1 MAGVTQALC
10 ALRLTF
16 FMKSSSPTS
25 PNVAR
30 RAQPSK
36 HRRTCLNCGAELM
49 GPYCAQ
55 CGQEATE
62 RNVPLR
68 VLLKEVLD
76 TLFSLDARLFQTTRQ
91 LLVKPGY
98 LTNEYIAGRR
108 IRYVSPLRL
117 YLFTSFVFFL
127 LLATLDDLP
136 MQNAGEA
143 QATARQERAAE
154 AVQQLPPWLREGNA
168 AAAPSD
174 TLTFGGGPI
183 DTLVVGS
190 SESSGLLGRVL
201 QRKIRR
207 ISEEP
212 GSFAS
217 SLRDQMSIF
226 VFALI
231 PVFALLLKLMYVRS
245 GRLYIQHFVFSLHV
259 HAFVF
264 ILFSCVWLID
274 ALGSEGFQKLADT
287 LYLWGVLLYLL
298 LAMRRVYGQSLWK
311 TILKVGGLLMTY
323 LIVFVLAFAGFALL
337 TILLF

>member
-1 MAGVTQALC
+1 
-10 ALRLTF
+10 
-16 FMKSSSPTS
+16 MKLSPPTS
-25 PNVAR
+25 PSAAH
-30 RAQPSK
+30 RAQQSK
-36 HRRTCLNCGAELM
+36 HRRACLNCGAELV

-68 VLLKEVLD
+68 VLLKELLD

-91 LLVKPGY
+91 LLAKPGY

-117 YLFTSFVFFL
+117 YLFTSFVFFM
-127 LLATLDDLP
+127 LLATLGDPPL
-136 MQNAGEA
+136 QNTGEV
-143 QATARQERAAE
+143 QATARQESAAE
-154 AVQQLPPWLREGNA
+154 AVEQLPPWLRGESPA
-168 AAAPSD
+168 VAPSD
-174 TLTFGGGPI
+174 TLTLG
-183 DTLVVGS
+183 V
-190 SESSGLLGRVL
+190 ESRLGRVL
-201 QRKIRR
+201 KRKIQR
-207 ISEEP
+207 IREQP
-212 GSFAS
+212 GSFTS
-217 SLRDQMSIF
+217 NLRDQMSIF

-245 GRLYIQHFVFSLHV
+245 GRLYVQHFIFSLHV

-274 ALGSEGFQKLADT
+274 ALGSEVFKKVADT

-298 LAMRRVYGQSLWK
+298 IALRRVYGQPLWK
-311 TILKVGGLLMTY
+311 TVVKMGGLMVTY
-323 LIVFVLAFAGFALL
+323 LIIFVLAFAGLALL